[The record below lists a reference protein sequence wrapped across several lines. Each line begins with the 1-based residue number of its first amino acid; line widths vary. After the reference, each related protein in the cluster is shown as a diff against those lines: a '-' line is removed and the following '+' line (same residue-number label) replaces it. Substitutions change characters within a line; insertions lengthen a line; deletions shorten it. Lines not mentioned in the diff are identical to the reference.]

1 MKVTVENGEN
11 QQVTLTIEVEAA
23 EVSKAVDRASKRLAN
38 RVNIPG
44 FRKGKAPRKIVERH
58 VGIESLMQEA
68 FDLVAPKAFDEAL
81 KEQKIEPV
89 TRPNIDIV
97 TLEDGKDHNKC
108 YAFQLKTGKLF
119 YPRYGCGLCQT
130 KVPCESRAPGL
141 KQN

>member
-23 EVSKAVDRASKRLAN
+23 EVSKAVERAAKRLAN

-58 VGIESLMQEA
+58 VGMDALMQEA

-81 KEQKIEPV
+81 TEQKIEPV

-97 TLEDGKDHNKC
+97 TLEDG
-108 YAFQLKTGKLF
+108 
-119 YPRYGCGLCQT
+119 
-130 KVPCESRAPGL
+130 
-141 KQN
+141 